1 MGCILFPFEL
11 IFEGIIEG
19 WFYLMQWFVPERVLR
34 KGFRTALK
42 IIVGIFTII
51 LFLFMFL
58 GIFALLSDDEYT
70 NYMGCTNYF
79 GNNCSLYYEE
89 KMMYAKPPKIN
100 SYPNEILY
108 LKLYGYLQK

>member
-1 MGCILFPFEL
+1 MTQVGCILFPFEL

-70 NYMGCTNYF
+70 NYIGKFMVFIPLGI
-79 GNNCSLYYEE
+79 SV
-89 KMMYAKPPKIN
+89 AQI
-100 SYPNEILY
+100 ILGIIVRCIT
-108 LKLYGYLQK
+108 KKK

>member
-42 IIVGIFTII
+42 IIVG
-51 LFLFMFL
+51 LFMFL

-70 NYMGCTNYF
+70 NYMGKF
-79 GNNCSLYYEE
+79 MVFIPLGISV
-89 KMMYAKPPKIN
+89 AQI
-100 SYPNEILY
+100 ILGIIVRCIT
-108 LKLYGYLQK
+108 KKK